1 MQEDRTLIKFKD
13 SLIVSGTGVMVFG
26 FWVVFKAVLML
37 IFRRS
42 EVNELVDHALD
53 DPEEQKY
60 IYLIM
65 FILFVIIIG
74 IRSYIGLSARADGF
88 GRKKSMVYVIVAVAV
103 LVFEVWATIDSLSR
117 FAGASFDDIMD
128 RSIEVLV
135 DITTY
140 IVMIQMIISSI
151 AVRYLRR
158 KKSEAS
164 HE

>member
-26 FWVVFKAVLML
+26 FWVVIKSVLML
-37 IFRRS
+37 VFQRG

-53 DPEEQKY
+53 DPEERKY
-60 IYLIM
+60 IYLVMVI
-65 FILFVIIIG
+65 ILVIIIG

-103 LVFEVWATIDSLSR
+103 LIFEVWATIDSLSK
-117 FAGASFDDIMD
+117 FDGSSFDDIMD